1 MKARQVLKLLNISRI
16 TLYNY
21 VKNGLIIAT
30 KLPNGYYDYDS
41 KSVYGFLDKNIRI
54 NVVYAR
60 VSTYKQRNDLK
71 RQINKIHDYCRKK
84 NIKIDVTYLDISS
97 GINFERK
104 QFSEL
109 LDLVLNYRID
119 TIYVNNKDRL
129 TRLSCI
135 TLESIFKKFGTNIYV
150 INNSPNIQSDLFNE
164 IVYIMHYFSTT
175 EYSNRRKYKY
185 I

>member
-1 MKARQVLKLLNISRI
+1 M
-16 TLYNY
+16 
-21 VKNGLIIAT
+21 
-30 KLPNGYYDYDS
+30 
-41 KSVYGFLDKNIRI
+41 
-54 NVVYAR
+54 
-60 VSTYKQRNDLK
+60 K
-71 RQINKIHDYCRKK
+71 RQINKIHDYCHNK
-84 NIKIDVTYLDISS
+84 NIKIDITYSDISS

-109 LDLVLNYRID
+109 LDLILNYRID

-129 TRLSCI
+129 TRLSFI

-150 INNSPNIQSDLFNE
+150 INNSPNIQGDLFNE
-164 IVYIMHYFSTT
+164 IISIMHYFSTT